1 MTTTFPTTL
10 DTFPSAATLAG
21 HQLSTD
27 PHSTLHGNLG
37 DCVAAAEA
45 KIGVDGSAVTTSLD
59 YKVQRLLPGP
69 SQGRLT
75 LTTAVPVT
83 TADVTGATT
92 VYFTPYKGDGISLY
106 DTGSSK
112 WFRYT
117 FAEISASLAGL
128 ADTVPTDVFAY
139 WTGSAVALELVN
151 WTNSTTR
158 ATALALQDGVRVKS
172 GDASRMLLGT
182 ICGSGAGTCEDSL
195 AKRYVQN
202 YYNLVSKKLLI
213 KESQATWSYN
223 TAAYRPAN
231 NSTANQVKIVA
242 ALAEEMIEVEG
253 ATVSLWDGSGV
264 GRGTAIGLDSTSVGS
279 FDVFKSSYLTAY
291 DSSFAFVATVPA
303 AGYHF
308 YQLLEIGPG
317 SGTVTW
323 NGGGVYTS
331 IRAVWRC

>member
-1 MTTTFPTTL
+1 MATNFPTSL
-10 DTFPSAATLAG
+10 DTFPSAATLSS
-21 HQLSTD
+21 HTLSTD

-37 DCVAAAEA
+37 DSLAAAEA
-45 KIGVDGSAVTTSLD
+45 KIGADGSAVTTSLD

-83 TADVTGATT
+83 TADVIGATT

-106 DTGSSK
+106 NTSTSK
-112 WFRYT
+112 WQRYS

-128 ADTVPTDVFAY
+128 TDTVPTDVFAY

-158 ATALALQDGVRVKS
+158 ATALVLQDGIQTKS

-202 YYNLVSKKLLI
+202 YYNMVSKKMLV
-213 KESQATWSYN
+213 KESQATWSYA
-223 TAAYRPAN
+223 TATYRPAN

-242 ALAEEMIEVEG
+242 ALAEEVIEVEG
-253 ATVSLWDGSGV
+253 ATVSVWDSSGT
-264 GRGTAIGLDSTSVGS
+264 GRGTAIGLDSTSAGS
-279 FDVFKSSYLTAY
+279 FDVFKSSYLAAY
-291 DSSFAFVATVPA
+291 DSTFAFVATIPA

-323 NGGGVYTS
+323 NGSSLYTS